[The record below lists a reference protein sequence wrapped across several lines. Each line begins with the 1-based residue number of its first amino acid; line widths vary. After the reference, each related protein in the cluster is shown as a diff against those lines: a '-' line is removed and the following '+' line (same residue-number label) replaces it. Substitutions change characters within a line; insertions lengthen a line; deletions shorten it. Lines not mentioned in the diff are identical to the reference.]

1 MLGFEWG
8 NYPFGA
14 GVVSSLV
21 ATLIL
26 FFLAKWKNWIVV
38 GTKKAGRT
46 WGLARR
52 LDAFGMTEFFASRAD
67 YAKYRPSGS
76 LGDYLATA
84 KHRIDVAGY
93 WMGHGHEAEAIA
105 QSIVARLENT
115 PGMSARIALIN
126 PDGPM
131 LGPVAAYLNLEAGEV
146 ENRLR
151 ASLRSLSDA
160 KAGASAS
167 VRTRLSV
174 LVYDDLPL
182 ASVILLD
189 YGTPSARAQLD
200 FKLYKRPRAESFSFE
215 LRAPSA
221 FYDRCASAW
230 IQVVDHATPYNRA

>member
-1 MLGFEWG
+1 MLGINWS

-14 GVVSSLV
+14 GVASSLV
-21 ATLIL
+21 ATLVI

-38 GTKKAGRT
+38 GTKKARRS
-46 WGLARR
+46 WVLARR
-52 LDAFGMTEFFASRAD
+52 LDEIGMTEFFASRAD
-67 YAKYRPSGS
+67 YAKYRPSGL

-105 QSIVARLENT
+105 HTIVDCLEET

-126 PDGPM
+126 PDGPH
-131 LGPVAAYLNLEAGEV
+131 LGAVAAYLNLGTEEV
-146 ENRLR
+146 ANRLR
-151 ASLRSLSDA
+151 ASLASLTHA
-160 KAGASAS
+160 RASATAS

-174 LVYDDLPL
+174 LVYNDLPL

-200 FKLYKRPRAESFSFE
+200 FKLFKRPRGESFSFE
-215 LRAPSA
+215 VAAPSA
-221 FYDRCASAW
+221 FYNRCASAW
-230 IQVVDHATPYNRA
+230 IQVVDHASPYVAP